1 MNFPTASESA
11 AAAGTASGIHNA
23 PPNGPEPELGALA
36 ALAGVSPASAR
47 RIARLPRDFRWGAAT
62 SAYQIE
68 GAVTEDGRGPSVW
81 DTFSRVPGAI
91 DNGDIGDLAC
101 DHYHRMPEDVALIKE
116 LDLDVYRF
124 SVAWP
129 RVQPGGRG
137 PANPA
142 GLDFYERLVDGLL
155 EAGVD
160 PWPTL
165 FHWDTPQELEDA
177 GGWANRDTAYRFAD
191 YAELVYNRLGDRIR
205 TWTTLN
211 EPSVVTTH
219 GYLGGVH
226 APGRTSLAD
235 AAAAAHHQLLGH
247 GLAGQRMRELAASA
261 GNDFALAVTLN
272 LGPATPASETPEDID
287 AVRRADAMNNRLY
300 LDPIWYKRYPQDL
313 VQDLA
318 AEGVELPVQ
327 DGDLELIG
335 TPIDS
340 LGVNFYFG
348 QQLSGRTEDGATQDE
363 QGRPVSRHVLQ
374 GLPQTYMGWEI
385 MPHDFAS
392 LLIRVGREYP
402 GVPVYITENGAAF
415 DDKPDESGFVHDTDR
430 VGYIADH
437 LAAVAEAREQGTDIR
452 GYFVWSLLDNFE
464 WAFGFDKRFGIV
476 RVDFETFKRTP
487 KLSARWFTET
497 LRQVRAGSG
506 G

>member
-1 MNFPTASESA
+1 MNLPTASESA
-11 AAAGTASGIHNA
+11 AASGTASGIHSA
-23 PPNGPEPELGALA
+23 AAGAELGELA
-36 ALAGVSPASAR
+36 ALAGVSPASAL
-47 RIARLPRDFRWGAAT
+47 RIAQLPPSFLWGAAT

-68 GAVTEDGRGPSVW
+68 GAVAEDGRTASVW
-81 DTFSRVPGAI
+81 DTFCRVPGAI
-91 DNGDIGDLAC
+91 DNGEIGDLAC

-116 LDLDVYRF
+116 LGLDVYRF
-124 SVAWP
+124 SIAWP

-137 PANPA
+137 PANAA
-142 GLDFYERLVDGLL
+142 GLDFYERLTDELL
-155 EAGVD
+155 AAGIA

-177 GGWANRDTAYRFAD
+177 GGWPNRDTAYRFAD

-219 GYLGGVH
+219 GYLSGVH

-247 GLAGQRMRELAASA
+247 GLAGARMRELAASK
-261 GNDFALAVTLN
+261 GQDFALAVTLN
-272 LGPATPASETPEDID
+272 LGPATPASDTHEDRE
-287 AVRRADAMNNRLY
+287 AVRRADALNNRMY
-300 LDPIWYKRYPQDL
+300 LDPIWYKRYPEDL
-313 VQDLA
+313 IADLET
-318 AEGVELPVQ
+318 EGVQIPVQ

-335 TPIDS
+335 APIDA

-348 QQLSGRTEDGATQDE
+348 QQLSGRAEDGAVHDAD
-363 QGRPVSRHVLQ
+363 GRPVSRHVLQ
-374 GLPQTYMGWEI
+374 GLPQTSMGWEI

-392 LLIRVGREYP
+392 LLVRLGREYP

-415 DDKPDESGFVHDTDR
+415 ADKPDESGYVHDPDR

-437 LAAVAEAREQGTDIR
+437 LAAVAEAREAGTDIQ

-464 WAFGFDKRFGIV
+464 WAFGFDKRFGII
-476 RVDFETFKRTP
+476 RVDFETLRRTP
-487 KLSARWFTET
+487 KLSARWFSET
-497 LRQVRAGSG
+497 LHRVRGASASSL
-506 G
+506 